1 MPVETTT
8 FISGLNSSNPV
19 STGPISQGD
28 DHIRLSKATL
38 LSTFLG
44 MKRTAASWIKL
55 SASQKMVS
63 TLGRQR

>member
-1 MPVETTT
+1 MPVETKT
-8 FISGLNSSNPV
+8 FISGINSNNPV
-19 STGPISQGD
+19 STDPISQGD
-28 DHIRLSKATL
+28 DHIRLTKATL
-38 LSTFLG
+38 LATFSG